1 MLDANLEVIR
11 LGFYPAA
18 KHSAKVLLKRLAAWV
33 VESLDLFDAL
43 AQFARVES

>member
-18 KHSAKVLLKRLAAWV
+18 KHSAKVWV

>member
-18 KHSAKVLLKRLAAWV
+18 KHSAKVLKRLVAWV

>member
-18 KHSAKVLLKRLAAWV
+18 KHSAKVLLKRLV
-33 VESLDLFDAL
+33 VDLFDAL